1 MPVPSSPSD
10 QPKRRRGGQPG
21 NGNALRHGLY
31 SKYFSP
37 SELHGLDDNIQG
49 EFLDEIAL
57 ARIQVGRLAE
67 MLKDYR
73 NMPFDE
79 FIAATN
85 ALANFLDRIQRL
97 SRAQHF
103 MYHNQTTIED
113 ALAELA
119 DIPVDED

>member
-1 MPVPSSPSD
+1 MPEPYSPPD
-10 QPKRRRGGQPG
+10 QPQRNRGGQPG
-21 NGNALRHGLY
+21 NANALRHGLY
-31 SKYFSP
+31 SKYFS
-37 SELHGLDDNIQG
+37 SAEQLGLDENIQG
-49 EFLDEIAL
+49 EFVDEIAL

-103 MYHNQTTIED
+103 MYRNQSTMEQILDELSKIPPEED
-113 ALAELA
+113 
-119 DIPVDED
+119 